1 MYPVIHHGVNIQVF
15 EKEEEIPRGA
25 CAQESHSPNGL
36 AIPVSQDHGS
46 MRSGEFE

>member
-15 EKEEEIPRGA
+15 EKEEIPRCA
-25 CAQESHSPNGL
+25 CTQESHSPNGL
-36 AIPVSQDHGS
+36 AAPVSQDHGS